1 VSTTSRV
8 VLDVEAI
15 GFSALEVDGEDM
27 LGKVQGFR
35 LESIQGQPT
44 VLTLW
49 LSVKGEANGDALV
62 HAETPMDMARFVEQL
77 DPEQVEK
84 AAIERSH
91 LDPSSSLT
99 KLMLDVVADAARGK
113 A

>member
-1 VSTTSRV
+1 VA
-8 VLDVEAI
+8 LGLEAI
-15 GFSALEVDGEDM
+15 GFSALEVDGEDISA
-27 LGKVQGFR
+27 KVQGFR
-35 LESIQGQPT
+35 LESVQGQPT

-62 HAETPMDMARFVEQL
+62 HAETPMDMASFVEQL